1 MSADLPAAQKLKGR
15 VAIVTGAGRGIGKT
29 TAETLAREGADVVI
43 ATLTPANA
51 ERTAAAIRA
60 LGGSA
65 LPTPVDVSSGESVG
79 RMLDRVLKEFGRA
92 DILVNVA
99 GLSTLTPLEDLEE
112 AEWDRVLSVNLKGV
126 YLCTRAVL
134 PGMMDRRYGRI
145 VSVASISGRYG
156 RAQMSAA
163 YSASKAGILGFTR
176 SVAKRY
182 GEYGVTANAIA
193 PGTIIT
199 DMNRDL
205 PAETLDRLKA
215 DAAIPR
221 LGAPADVA
229 EAVRFLVSEEA
240 GWITGV
246 TIDISGGT
254 IIG

>member
-1 MSADLPAAQKLKGR
+1 MAC
-15 VAIVTGAGRGIGKT
+15 VATRAENCNETVEACA
-29 TAETLAREGADVVI
+29 AETEGA
-43 ATLTPANA
+43 
-51 ERTAAAIRA
+51 RA
-60 LGGSA
+60 YG
-65 LPTPVDVSSGESVG
+65 VDVSATEDVVALVEQVKSELGGLEVLVNNAG
-79 RMLDRVLKEFGRA
+79 VTRDQLLLRMSEEDFDRVIA
-92 DILVNVA
+92 
-99 GLSTLTPLEDLEE
+99 
-112 AEWDRVLSVNLKGV
+112 VNLKGV